1 MHHVLDPLL
10 SLQRLGV
17 AKTVVTLPETSKPFE
32 LTDGNTYLEHAGMA
46 VEVDRLR
53 SFKTVF

>member
-32 LTDGNTYLEHAGMA
+32 LADGNTYLEHAGMA